1 MMNFRWTLI
10 IAVLIAIGVPIALY
24 AGTQGQAVQQ
34 QQAELSGIQVYRVEV
49 GDVRTSVEA
58 SGEVESDKE
67 VILSFETGGRIDEL
81 YVEDGDYVLEGSIL
95 AVLENEM
102 QQLAY
107 QEAYLNV
114 NRAELV
120 RYDTLN
126 IDENDLQ
133 IASDSLRAAWSALGT
148 ADSAVTDADMAAMQ
162 ANYARLLVAAAEIQ
176 GKADQAPGGY
186 QSDAY
191 NSLQAQAGEA
201 SFNAELARLQ
211 MQSASENE
219 QPGINAAYGSV
230 LKAQADL
237 ERLLAGPNEYVQ
249 DRVNLQ
255 VDQSVL
261 DLSHASKDYA
271 DTYLV
276 APYNGV
282 VSSLSIQDG
291 SLVNAGGQT
300 MRLTDVDNLKVTIYV
315 DEIDIGQV
323 TEGLD
328 TILTID
334 ALPGMEFDG
343 TVSRIAPSSTL
354 RDGVVVYEVEVTV
367 DDPDAVLRVG
377 MTVDS
382 EIALEQVNN
391 AIFVPTAYVRRSPNG
406 QTTVTV
412 LNQDGTR
419 EERLV
424 STGLRGQQNTEILSG
439 VAPGELI
446 ILESLNLDGGG
457 SLFGG

>member
-1 MMNFRWTLI
+1 MNIRWTLI
-10 IAVLIAIGVPIALY
+10 IAVLVAIGVPIALY
-24 AGTQGQAVQQ
+24 AGAQEGAVQQ
-34 QQAELSGIQVYRVEV
+34 QQEELSGVQVFRVEV

-67 VILSFETGGRIDEL
+67 VILSFETGGRIEEL

-107 QEAYLNV
+107 QQAYLNV
-114 NRAELV
+114 NRAELT

-126 IDENDLQ
+126 IDEDELQ
-133 IASDSLRAAWSALGT
+133 IASENLRAAWTALGT

-162 ANYARLLVAAAEIQ
+162 ANYNELIDAAQFIQ

-201 SFNAELARLQ
+201 WFNAELARLQ
-211 MQSASENE
+211 MESAAENE
-219 QPGINAAYGSV
+219 QPGINAAYGTV

-237 ERLLAGPNEYVQ
+237 EQLLAGPNDYIR

-255 VDQSVL
+255 VDQSLL
-261 DLSHASKDYA
+261 DLSHATKNYA

-276 APYNGV
+276 APYSGV
-282 VSSLSIQDG
+282 ISSLAVEDG
-291 SLVNAGGQT
+291 SLVSAGGQT

-323 TEGLD
+323 EEGLD
-328 TILTID
+328 TILTVD

-343 TVSRIAPSSTL
+343 SVTRIAPSSTI
-354 RDGVVVYEVEVTV
+354 RDGVVVYEVEMTV
-367 DDPDAVLRVG
+367 EDPDMILRVG

-382 EIALEQVNN
+382 EIALEQVSNT
-391 AIFVPTAYVRRSPNG
+391 ILVPTAYVRRSPNG
-406 QTTVTV
+406 QTTITV

-419 EERLV
+419 EERIV